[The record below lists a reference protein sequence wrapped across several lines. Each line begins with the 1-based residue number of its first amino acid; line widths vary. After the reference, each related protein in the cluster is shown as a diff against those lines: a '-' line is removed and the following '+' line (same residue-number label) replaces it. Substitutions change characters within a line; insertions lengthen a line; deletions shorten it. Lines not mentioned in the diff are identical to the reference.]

1 MKIEQKITGYKVAS
15 PAEPSQAPKEVMH
28 ESVERPEHLRGST
41 YKLKTPLSDHSLY
54 VTINDVLLNEG
65 TDHEAFHPYE
75 IFINSKE
82 MEYYQWVTAL
92 TRVISAVFRKGG
104 DVHFLIEE
112 LKSVADPKGSF
123 WYKGK
128 QVGSLVALIG
138 GTIETHLL
146 RGAK

>member
-1 MKIEQKITGYKVAS
+1 MKIDKKIVGYKVAS
-15 PAEPSQAPKEVMH
+15 PSSPIEQPKQVMH
-28 ESVERPEHLRGST
+28 EAVERPEHLRGCT
-41 YKLKTPLSDHSLY
+41 YKLKTPLSDHSIYL
-54 VTINDVLLNEG
+54 TINDVVLNAG

-104 DVHFLIEE
+104 DVEFLIEE
-112 LKSVADPKGSF
+112 LKTVADPKGSF

-128 QVGSLVALIG
+128 QFGSIVALIG
-138 GTIETHLL
+138 ATIETHLE
-146 RGAK
+146 RNAK